1 MKTFS
6 ATPSD
11 IDKKWILID
20 AEDLVLGRLASI
32 IAFRLRGKHL
42 ATFTPHM
49 DTGDNIVVINADKV
63 HLTGKKREDKTYF
76 WHTGHPGGI
85 KSRTAEDLLDGRFP
99 TRVLE
104 AAVKRMLP
112 GGPLS
117 RKQMKNLY
125 LYAGPAHEQE
135 AQTPEVLDVAAMNPK
150 NVKDRK

>member
-20 AEDLVLGRLASI
+20 AEDLVLGRLATI
-32 IAFRLRGKHL
+32 IASRLRGKHL
-42 ATFTPHM
+42 PTFTPHM
-49 DTGDNIVVINADKV
+49 DTGDNIVVINAEKV
-63 HLTGKKREDKTYF
+63 HLTGNKRAGKTYF

-125 LYAGPAHEQE
+125 LYAGPTHEQE
-135 AQTPEVLDVAAMNPK
+135 AQQPEVLDVAAMNPK
-150 NVKDRK
+150 NTKDRK